1 MIKRLFNI
9 KCIGLFIGLSIFMN
23 GYAATGKTLPIIP
36 YPDSVKIMN
45 GHFRIDSNVHILCE
59 ENASDFKKLAQQ
71 FADRFV
77 KVSGIALKISG
88 TENSKC
94 KKAIRFEKQTLQNPE
109 AYILKI
115 NKKEILIIAGTANGA
130 FYALQTLYQLLPPD
144 IYSDKVSPV
153 KNWSVPCVE
162 ITDSPRFAYRG
173 MHLDVCRHFFPVEFI
188 KKYID
193 ALAIHKMNRFHW
205 HLTDDQG
212 WRIEIKKYPLLT
224 QVGSKRAETL
234 VGQYYENFPQRYD
247 DEAYDGYYTQA
258 EAREIVA
265 YAAERFI
272 TVIPEIEMPGHA
284 VAAIAAYPFLSCTG
298 EKLKVATKWGVFQD
312 VFCPRDTTFGFLE
325 DVLTEITDIFPS
337 KYIHIGGDE
346 CPKDRWKACPDC
358 QARMKS
364 LGLKDEHELQSYF
377 IQRIE
382 KFLNSKGREIIGW
395 DEILDGGIAP
405 NATVMSWRGNAGGIT
420 AAQSGHHVIMT
431 PNDFC
436 YFDHYQTYPLTEPTA
451 IGGFLPIEKVY
462 SFQPQPDKLTPDEN
476 QYILG
481 AQANVW
487 TEYIKT
493 PDQVEYM
500 VFPRIAAMAEVLW
513 TAQKD
518 RNWERFRTAISTQFE
533 RYKALSLNPC
543 KAFYDINCKSE
554 PIDNERIRLTLYTDN
569 PDSEIRYTTNSNLP
583 TTKSLLYSKPLILNS
598 TTEVKAQAFQN
609 KRAIG
614 KAFYRKIAV
623 SYATGL
629 KYTTGNLKPDIN
641 YALTNGFYGDT
652 KTTDEWIALGE
663 NTDREVVIDLQ
674 QNRQIG
680 CIRVGMLSSPGFRA
694 LYAPEIKILTSADG
708 AIYHQVASGTYVQ
721 ESNGIWKIQRP
732 EFIFPKENARFVK
745 LIFKFAGEA
754 TGIDD
759 QKGNSFVFID
769 EIEIL

>member
-9 KCIGLFIGLSIFMN
+9 IGLFIGLSIFMN
-23 GYAATGKTLPIIP
+23 GYAATSKTLPIIP
-36 YPDSVKIMN
+36 YPDSVQIRS
-45 GHFRIDSNVHILCE
+45 GHFNIDSNVYILYN
-59 ENASDFKKLAQQ
+59 ENVSEFKKLAQQ

-77 KVSGIALKISG
+77 KVSGIALNISDS
-88 TENSKC
+88 ENLKY
-94 KKAIRFEKQTLQNPE
+94 KKTIRFEKQTLQNPE
-109 AYILKI
+109 AYTLKI
-115 NKKEILIIAGTANGA
+115 SKKEILITAGTTNGA

-153 KNWSVPCVE
+153 KNWTVPCVE

-193 ALAIHKMNRFHW
+193 ALAIHKMNQFHW

-224 QVGSKRAETL
+224 QIGSKRVETL

-247 DEAYDGYYTQA
+247 DEAYGGYYTQA

-284 VAAIAAYPFLSCTG
+284 VAAIAAYPFLSCTRQPI
-298 EKLKVATKWGVFQD
+298 KVATKWGVFQD

-325 DVLTEITDIFPS
+325 DVMSEITDIFPS

-346 CPKDRWKACPDC
+346 CPKDRWKVCPDC

-513 TAQKD
+513 SAQKD
-518 RNWERFRTAISTQFE
+518 RSWERFRSAISTQFE
-533 RYKALSLNPC
+533 RYKALSLNPS
-543 KAFYDINCKSE
+543 KAFYDINCKGE
-554 PIDNERIRLTLYTDN
+554 PIDNERIKLTLYTDN
-569 PDSEIRYTTNSNLP
+569 PDSEIRYTTNGSLP
-583 TTKSLLYSKPLILNS
+583 STKSPIYSKPLILNS
-598 TTEVKAQAFQN
+598 TTEIKAQAFQS
-609 KRAIG
+609 KKATG
-614 KAFYRKIAV
+614 KDFYRKIIV

-652 KTTDEWIALGE
+652 KTNDNWVALGG

-680 CIRVGMLSSPGFRA
+680 RIKVGMLSAPGFRA
-694 LYAPEIKILTSADG
+694 LYAPEIKVFTSADG
-708 AIYHQVASGTYVQ
+708 VIYNQVASGTYAQ
-721 ESNGIWKIQRP
+721 ESNGIWKILRP
-732 EFIFPKENARFVK
+732 EFIFPQETARFVK
-745 LIFKFAGEA
+745 LTFKFAGET

-759 QKGNSFVFID
+759 QKGNSFVFVD